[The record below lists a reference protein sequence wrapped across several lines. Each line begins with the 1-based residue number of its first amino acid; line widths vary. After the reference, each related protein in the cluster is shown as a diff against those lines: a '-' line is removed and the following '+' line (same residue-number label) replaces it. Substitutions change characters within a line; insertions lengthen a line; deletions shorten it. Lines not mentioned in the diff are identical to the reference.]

1 MVDVGYVAHVGVAQE
16 DSIDHPL
23 LFGSAHVFQIVCP
36 VDPFQLGEE
45 PREQEVPDAVTLPR
59 LMELGEIFSAL
70 AEAHAEVQENSCVLV
85 LEEDL
90 VSPYLIYSTVERE
103 GRHQHKLLESVDT
116 VQSIK
121 S

>member
-45 PREQEVPDAVTLPR
+45 PRKQEVPDAVALPR
-59 LMELGEIFSAL
+59 LMELGKVFSRL
-70 AEAHAEVQENSCVLV
+70 AEAHAEVQEDPRPLI
-85 LEEDL
+85 LQEDL
-90 VSPYLIYSTVERE
+90 VPPYLIHSTVERE
-103 GRHQHKLLESVDT
+103 GRHPHEPPRVRRYPPRY
-116 VQSIK
+116 
-121 S
+121 